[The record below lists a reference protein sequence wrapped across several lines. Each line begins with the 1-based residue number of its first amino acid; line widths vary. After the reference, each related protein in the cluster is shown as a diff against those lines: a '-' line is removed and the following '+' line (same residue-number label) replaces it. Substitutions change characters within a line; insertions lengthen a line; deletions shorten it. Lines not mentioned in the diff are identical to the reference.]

1 MSDMRT
7 VATFTLR
14 DVSRETAKVFAA
26 AKKFG
31 RVVVKSRTG
40 DSFTIVREG
49 GPKSSKQ
56 AKESPAEAFFRR
68 AEERAK
74 RFREMGYIPPKPGE
88 WDEER
93 FNRIIAGEE

>member
-1 MSDMRT
+1 MSNAT
-7 VATFTLR
+7 TFTMR

-26 AKKFG
+26 VKKFG
-31 RVVVKSRTG
+31 RVVIKSRSG
-40 DSFTIVREG
+40 DAFTIVREAQ
-49 GPKSSKQ
+49 PKPTKRSK
-56 AKESPAEAFFRR
+56 ETPAEAFFRR
-68 AEERAK
+68 ADERAQ

>member
-1 MSDMRT
+1 MKT
-7 VATFTLR
+7 AATYTMR

-31 RVVVKSRTG
+31 SAKVRARSG
-40 DSFTIVREG
+40 DVFTIVAE
-49 GPKSSKQ
+49 PKSKPRQ
-56 AKESPAEAFFRR
+56 TPKDITAEFIRVS
-68 AEERAK
+68 EERAR